1 MDTLTRKQREIQE
14 REQLILEVAR
24 KMLLKRGYLGVT
36 MERIA
41 QEIEYS
47 KGTVY
52 QHFSSKEDVLVAL
65 AGQTTRTR
73 ADLFIRGAAF
83 NGNARER
90 ITAVGV
96 ADDLFLRLYPQHWA
110 AEHIIR
116 AASIQSKATRDRLG
130 QLKSTEML
138 CFEAIAGILR
148 DAVESGDLQIDD
160 DKTLQSISYGLWSLS
175 FGSHFIAASNPN
187 LGNKGMDDEATL
199 LNRNYHALLDGY
211 GWRPLSTEAD
221 YTAVQE
227 RVQREV
233 FPEESRRAGLL

>member
-36 MERIA
+36 MDRIA

-65 AGQTTRTR
+65 TGQTTRTR
-73 ADLFIRGAAF
+73 ADLFVRAAAY
-83 NGNARER
+83 NGTPRDR
-90 ITAVGV
+90 MTAIGV
-96 ADDLFLRLYPQHWA
+96 ADDLFVRLFPQHWQ

-116 AASIQSKATRDRLG
+116 AASIQSKVTRDRLKE
-130 QLKSTEML
+130 LESTETL
-138 CFEAIAGILR
+138 CYEAISGII
-148 DAVESGDLQIDD
+148 AAAIETGDLNSDEPAVMQ
-160 DKTLQSISYGLWSLS
+160 LISYGLWSLS

-187 LGNKGMDDEATL
+187 LDTKGM
-199 LNRNYHALLDGY
+199 
-211 GWRPLSTEAD
+211 
-221 YTAVQE
+221 
-227 RVQREV
+227 
-233 FPEESRRAGLL
+233 GLRMR